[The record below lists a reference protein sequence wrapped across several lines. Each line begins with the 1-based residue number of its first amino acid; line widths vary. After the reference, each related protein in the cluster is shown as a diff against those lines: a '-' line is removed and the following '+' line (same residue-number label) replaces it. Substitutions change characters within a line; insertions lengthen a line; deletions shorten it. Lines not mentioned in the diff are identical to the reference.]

1 MKVLAGLAKGE
12 KEVGVVILFIK
23 KKATG
28 RVCSVLGEAQQ
39 KEEGGGTYEHPAC
52 RCLERGAGY
61 LPESSEPR

>member
-39 KEEGGGTYEHPAC
+39 KEEGGGHIRAS
-52 RCLERGAGY
+52 CL
-61 LPESSEPR
+61 